1 VDTEAI
7 QRALP
12 VALETLSSSRLTDA
26 EFIYTPAQIALAC
39 FRVSNRSL
47 VDDFLDWR
55 YDTFKSNLP
64 QKPAGEDGETAARL
78 PYGMAKDRLVQ
89 ILQDIEVMIKE
100 GSGAVDV
107 KKVKEV
113 DKRLKLCTN
122 PEKIPGTAL

>member
-1 VDTEAI
+1 MDSEAI

-12 VALETLSSSRLTDA
+12 VALETLSLSRLTDA

-47 VDDFLDWR
+47 VDEFLDWR
-55 YDTFKSNLP
+55 YDMFESNLP
-64 QKPAGEDGETAARL
+64 PKPAGEDEESTPRL

-100 GSGAVDV
+100 GSRAVDV